1 LISGVGGALAG
12 ASGVFLGI
20 DTVIDPLMGFN
31 VILSIFAAAILGGI
45 GSARGAMGGAMV
57 IGLAEELSLLL
68 IPSTYKTAVGL
79 GIIILILIVR
89 PGGFTKR

>member
-1 LISGVGGALAG
+1 
-12 ASGVFLGI
+12 
-20 DTVIDPLMGFN
+20 VIDPLMGFN